1 MKRPKLEDYGDI
13 TYSQYMNDVDEYVN
27 ELQAEVADLEKEN
40 EQLEDLRVEYSELIS
55 ELKKENEQ
63 LRGLLEKK
71 ISPDLKRKDMFKKI
85 GSTFFD
91 TMKEINPKGGVK
103 IYMDMAVEYGYKQA
117 EQLLADKKQ
126 DK

>member
-63 LRGLLEKK
+63 LKERIKQLEVEMKYARTFVSSHEKMHKDGLILY
-71 ISPDLKRKDMFKKI
+71 DLVLDA
-85 GSTFFD
+85 
-91 TMKEINPKGGVK
+91 N
-103 IYMDMAVEYGYKQA
+103 
-117 EQLLADKKQ
+117 DKKQ

>member
-27 ELQAEVADLEKEN
+27 KLQAEVADLEKEN
-40 EQLEDLRVEYSELIS
+40 EQLS
-55 ELKKENEQ
+55 
-63 LRGLLEKK
+63 GLLEKK

-91 TMKEINPKGGVK
+91 TMKEVNPKGGVK

-117 EQLLADKKQ
+117 EQLLTDKKQ